1 MKVFGRNDLREVIC
15 ERDTKPSV
23 AQVMHLVSGDTI
35 QQQITAKEAIST
47 HGSHDASLTDRQIV
61 ENIYLAALTRKP
73 GEDEVSAASGSAQPV
88 TIVSPAARRRAF
100 EDLLWTAFN
109 SKEFLF
115 HH

>member
-35 QQQITAKEAIST
+35 QQQVTAKD
-47 HGSHDASLTDRQIV
+47 GNLDAWLADTSLTDRQIV

-73 GEDEVSAASGSAQPV
+73 GEDEVSAALAPLAAGDRESGGAAQD
-88 TIVSPAARRRAF
+88 I
-100 EDLLWTAFN
+100 
-109 SKEFLF
+109 
-115 HH
+115 